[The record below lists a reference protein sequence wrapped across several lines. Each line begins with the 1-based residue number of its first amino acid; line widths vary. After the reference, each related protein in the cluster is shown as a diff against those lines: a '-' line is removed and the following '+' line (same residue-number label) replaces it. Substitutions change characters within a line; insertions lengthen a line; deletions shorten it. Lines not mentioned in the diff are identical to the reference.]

1 MESTGQNFHG
11 ATMLELTEDQVRFL
25 YQLLDQVS
33 VSGEENKAMIVE
45 IMRLLR
51 ANIDPEP
58 AQ

>member
-1 MESTGQNFHG
+1 MS
-11 ATMLELTEDQVRFL
+11 AVELTDDQVRFL

-33 VSGEENKAMIVE
+33 ISGEENKAMIVQ

-51 ANIDPEP
+51 AIIDPKL

>member
-1 MESTGQNFHG
+1 MP
-11 ATMLELTEDQVRFL
+11 ELTEDQIRFL

-51 ANIDPEP
+51 ANIDLKEGSTN
-58 AQ
+58 AISS

>member
-1 MESTGQNFHG
+1 MV
-11 ATMLELTEDQVRFL
+11 ELTEDQVRFL
-25 YQLLDQVS
+25 YQLLDKVS

-51 ANIDPEP
+51 ANIDPKL